1 MSLKFQSCLCTLLIL
16 ILVVTFTAPQNALA
30 QEHVV
35 SAADLHRDILAAA
48 QAREGNQDKVL
59 KFFSSDQAKKALQ
72 SANLPYERVQKAVS
86 QLSDEELARLAARTE
101 KVRKDF
107 AAGALTNQQITYIII
122 ALATALI
129 VVIIVVAR

>member
-1 MSLKFQSCLCTLLIL
+1 MSLNLRSSLCTLV
-16 ILVVTFTAPQNALA
+16 ILVVTLPLPQNALA

-101 KVRKDF
+101 NVRKDF
-107 AAGALTNQQITYIII
+107 AAGNLTNQQITYIII
-122 ALATALI
+122 ALATAVIIL
-129 VVIIVVAR
+129 IIVVAR

>member
-16 ILVVTFTAPQNALA
+16 ILVVTFTPPQNALA

-35 SAADLHRDILAAA
+35 SPADLHRDILAAA

>member
-1 MSLKFQSCLCTLLIL
+1 MSLNLRSSLCTLV
-16 ILVVTFTAPQNALA
+16 ILVVTLPLPQNALA

-101 KVRKDF
+101 KARKDF
-107 AAGALTNQQITYIII
+107 AAGNLTNQQITYIII
-122 ALATALI
+122 ALATAVIIL
-129 VVIIVVAR
+129 IIVVAR

>member
-35 SAADLHRDILAAA
+35 SPADLHRDILAAA

-122 ALATALI
+122 ALA
-129 VVIIVVAR
+129 

>member
-35 SAADLHRDILAAA
+35 SPADLHRDILAAA